1 MMQISWVAKCA
12 LFATFLVPAAAQDHE
27 FAKLCAACHGADASG
42 TDRGPALKNNRRL
55 RSRSESEIL
64 NLIRNGTPGG
74 MPPFPLT
81 QERLQPLARFVRS
94 LNASA
99 YDFQPAGDVAAGER
113 FFFGKGQCGSC
124 HMS

>member
-1 MMQISWVAKCA
+1 MMQIRWVVNVA
-12 LFATFLVPAAAQDHE
+12 LLAAIPFPAAAQDNE
-27 FAKLCAACHGADASG
+27 FANLCAACHGTDASG

-64 NLIRNGTPGG
+64 NVIRDGTPGG

-99 YDFQPAGDVAAGER
+99 YDIQPAGDIAAGER
-113 FFFGKGQCGSC
+113 FFFGKGQCGAC
-124 HMS
+124 HM

>member
-1 MMQISWVAKCA
+1 MMQIRWVASWA
-12 LFATFLVPAAAQDHE
+12 LFWAVLFPAAAEDHE
-27 FAKLCAACHGADASG
+27 FAKLCAACHGVDASG

-55 RSRSESEIL
+55 RGRSESEIL
-64 NLIRNGTPGG
+64 SLIRNGTPGG

-99 YDFQPAGDVAAGER
+99 YDIQPAGDIAAGER
-113 FFFGKGQCGSC
+113 FFFGKGQCGAC
-124 HMS
+124 HM

>member
-1 MMQISWVAKCA
+1 MMQIRWVVNLA
-12 LFATFLVPAAAQDHE
+12 LLAAFVPPAAAQDHE

-42 TDRGPALKNNRRL
+42 TDRGPALKNNRNL
-55 RSRSESEIL
+55 RGRPESEIL

-81 QERLQPLARFVRS
+81 PERLQPLARFVRS

-99 YDFQPAGDVAAGER
+99 YDIQP
-113 FFFGKGQCGSC
+113 
-124 HMS
+124 